1 MTFMKFFDKILQIT
15 KLFWRLLVFQARNT
29 KTIRQAEF
37 LFFFP
42 AYHTGGGEK
51 VHLDIVNVLSRYKN
65 IVIIFTNSSTNDHF
79 LRDFNNISSC
89 IHVHDFLELHL
100 RIRGIFE
107 ILLCNVINHSK
118 KLQLVFGAN
127 STFFYDILPNLKKE
141 LKKVDL
147 IHAFSYPDYGFESYS
162 LKAVPFLDY
171 RITIADKIL
180 RDFNSLYSENGL
192 KDYINRVTRIHNLCE
207 FLPINEIQIE
217 NKFKNTE
224 VLNIAWIG
232 RNSMEKRLS
241 LYYDLAKELN
251 IAYTKIKFNVVT
263 DKQDTFPQ
271 SSNVLHLD
279 KIEDP
284 NKMKEFLS
292 EQHLLIITSYREG
305 LPLVYMEAISQG
317 VVVISTKVGALPD
330 FINNG
335 VNGFLIDE
343 NNLVANLKDKIQQIS
358 KNIES
363 LIPLATTSLNL
374 FKKEFSQDQFTKQ
387 YIDLFLEK

>member
-1 MTFMKFFDKILQIT
+1 MIFMRFLSKILQIT
-15 KLFWRLLVFQARNT
+15 KLFWRLLIFQVRNIN
-29 KTIRQAEF
+29 TIRKGEF

-42 AYHTGGGEK
+42 AYHTGGAEK
-51 VHLDIVNVLSRYKN
+51 VHRDIVNVLSRHKN
-65 IVIIFTNSSTNDHF
+65 IIIIFTNSSSNDHF
-79 LRDFNNISSC
+79 LRDFNNVASC
-89 IHVHDFLELHL
+89 IHVHAFLEFDL
-100 RIRGIFE
+100 RIRRIFE
-107 ILLCNVINHSK
+107 ILLCNVINRSK

-127 STFFYDILPNLKKE
+127 STFFYDILPKIRKNIKKI
-141 LKKVDL
+141 DL
-147 IHAFSYPDYGFESYS
+147 IHAFSYPDYGLESYS
-162 LKAVPFLDY
+162 LKAVPILDY
-171 RITIADKIL
+171 RITISDKTL
-180 RDFNSLYSENGL
+180 RDFNSLYSENNL
-192 KDYINRVTRIHNLCE
+192 IDYIKRVTRIHNMCE
-207 FLPINEIQIE
+207 FLPINENQIA
-217 NKFKNTE
+217 NKYKNTE

-251 IAYTKIKFNVVT
+251 ISDTKIKFNVVT
-263 DKQDTFPQ
+263 DKHDASSLT
-271 SSNVLHLD
+271 SNVFHLD
-279 KIEDP
+279 KIDDP

-343 NNLVANLKDKIQQIS
+343 NNLVAKLKDKIQEIS

-374 FKKEFSQDQFTKQ
+374 FKKEFSQDQFNKQ